1 MSLITSSMN
10 GFIYGETETGGTN
23 SIYVSPVPFEKLNQA
38 IDKGQGK
45 PSLKKAKDEMS
56 KANTLP
62 AALVIAP
69 IAGLASAI
77 GRYYKTVKKHDS
89 GDPS

>member
-1 MSLITSSMN
+1 MN
-10 GFIYGETETGGTN
+10 GFIYGETENGGTN
-23 SIYVSPVPFEKLNQA
+23 TIYVSPVPFETLNQA
-38 IDKGQGK
+38 IDKGQGR
-45 PSLKKAKDEMS
+45 PGLKKVKDEMS
-56 KANTLP
+56 EANTLA

-77 GRYYKTVKKHDS
+77 GRYYKTVKKHAS